1 MSDLD
6 LSLSEVDWQSSGFLQ
21 DMTFDK
27 LASYDWQAFN
37 SLGGLSDLLESVF
50 VFEPGMGAAASVT
63 ASDLDLLLFDDAID
77 PDTLAFSRSGDD
89 LVISRGTDSVRLMG
103 AYLDGAHAP
112 YVSMSAWKWVAFDD
126 LKGLNLVING
136 TEADDNL
143 IAPDANDWVLD
154 GLAGNDALFGNAGS
168 DQLDGGAGADQM
180 AGGTG
185 DDSFYV
191 DDSGDKV
198 VESRDQGNDVVISQI
213 TYALPN
219 HVETLYL
226 EGVNDINAIGNTLD
240 NELYGNA
247 GNNTLN
253 GRSGA
258 DVMAGSLGDDIYVV
272 DNADDVVIEYD
283 NAGVDRVNASISIVL
298 GDNLENLT
306 LTGEAAIDG
315 TGNDLDNVLK
325 GNGASNFLSG
335 GAGND
340 TLNGAKGADTLLGG
354 TGDDVFIVDDADD
367 QVIEMANEGI
377 DMAKSSV
384 DFVLPE
390 HVENLLLTGSAMT
403 IGFGNSFD
411 NTLTGNAGSNYLAGL
426 EGDDV
431 LKGNGARDILQGGSD
446 NDLIYGGA
454 GANLLDGGTGGDT
467 LSGGSGA
474 DLIIGGGGSDVITTN
489 VGADII
495 VFNRGD
501 GVDTVS
507 ASKEADNTLSLGGG
521 ITYGQLAL
529 SKSGQDLVLDAG
541 AGDLI
546 TFRNWYRGNRSIA
559 TLQVV
564 LDGSVDYQPAGVDST
579 RDNLVETFDFGGMVA
594 TFDAARAV
602 NPALTD
608 WALSNALADFHL
620 SGSDTE
626 ALGGDLAY
634 QYGKFGDLSAVGLT
648 AAQSSLSDPVF
659 GTAAQM
665 FKPLASLQEGAVRL
679 M

>member
-1 MSDLD
+1 L
-6 LSLSEVDWQSSGFLQ
+6 E
-21 DMTFDK
+21 
-27 LASYDWQAFN
+27 
-37 SLGGLSDLLESVF
+37 GLSDFLESVF
-50 VFEPGMGAAASVT
+50 VFESGMGEAGSIA

-89 LVISRGTDSVRLMG
+89 LLISDGTDAVRLTG
-103 AYLDGAHAP
+103 AYLDGAHVP
-112 YVSMSAWKWVAFDD
+112 YVSMSTWNWVSFHD
-126 LKGLNLVING
+126 LTDQGQFITG
-136 TEADDNL
+136 TDADDSL
-143 IAPDANDWVLD
+143 VAPDASDWVLD
-154 GLAGNDALFGNAGS
+154 GLAGDDVLQGNAGS
-168 DQLDGGAGADQM
+168 DYLDGGAGNDHLDGGAGADTLS
-180 AGGTG
+180 GGRGNDTY
-185 DDSFYV
+185 FV

-198 VESRDQGNDVVISQI
+198 VESRDQGDDKAISQI
-213 TYALPN
+213 TYTLPN
-219 HVETLYL
+219 HVEALYL

-240 NELYGNA
+240 NVLYGNN

-272 DNADDVVIEYD
+272 DNPDDVVIEYE
-283 NAGVDRVNASISIVL
+283 NAGEDRVNASISHVL

-315 TGNDLDNVLK
+315 SGNDLDNVLK
-325 GNGASNFLSG
+325 GNGASNLLSG

-354 TGDDVFIVDDADD
+354 TGDDVFIVDDAED

-390 HVENLLLTGSAMT
+390 HVENLVLTGSAMT
-403 IGFGNSFD
+403 IGFGNFLD
-411 NTLTGNAGSNYLAGL
+411 NILTGNAGANYLAGRDGNDEL
-426 EGDDV
+426 R
-431 LKGNGARDILQGGSD
+431 GNGASDILQGGSE
-446 NDLIYGGA
+446 NDRLYGGA
-454 GANLLDGGTGGDT
+454 GANLLDGGTGDDM
-467 LSGGSGA
+467 LSGGTGA
-474 DLIIGGGGSDVITTN
+474 DLFIGGVGSDVIMTN

-501 GVDTVS
+501 GVDTVNANTES
-507 ASKEADNTLSLGGG
+507 DNTLSLGGG
-521 ITYGQLAL
+521 IVYGQLGL
-529 SKSGQDLVLDAG
+529 SKSGQDLVLNTG
-541 AGDLI
+541 AGEQI
-546 TFRNWYRGNRSIA
+546 SFKNWYRGKRSIT

-564 LDGSVDYQPAGVDST
+564 LDGTADYQPGGDDST

-594 TFDAARAV
+594 AFDVARVA

-626 ALGGDLAY
+626 ALGGDLTY
-634 QYGKFGDLSAVGLT
+634 QYGKFGDLSTVGLT
-648 AAQSSLSDPVF
+648 AAQSTLSDPLF
-659 GTAAQM
+659 GKAAQM
-665 FKPLASLQEGAVRL
+665 FKPMASLQEGIVRL